1 MDVTA
6 VNEREDE
13 QDDSTQVLV
22 ALCVSNKQLG
32 VACYEELQN
41 SLYVDSMNMC
51 VDSIEEIMNNMKA
64 TLKPTMFLL
73 HPQIIVNK
81 SLLELILSDADGT
94 PDRYRFKVLKTAAWV
109 DKSCQYL
116 IHNCIQ
122 VRGSNSGNTSYPFL
136 ASVLDL
142 EIESSRQ
149 ALGALIG
156 YMQQTVFKL
165 DDGKVI
171 VSTVKTLHLE
181 SYLKMDKQSFKALQI
196 FSEETHP
203 NVIKGPGR
211 SKEGF
216 SLFGLFD
223 RTHSQSGRQKLKE
236 WMLMPYYDKAKIL
249 YRQAGVA
256 LMSRPSN
263 REYVRSVQS
272 VLRHFHELP
281 RLVLRVKKVEY
292 THLEWCKIHLSLV
305 TAWKVLELTK
315 SFINDNDS
323 REDTADSDYLRQYY
337 ESVEVEMVAHTIMV
351 LESAIDFK
359 GCDAEGAIVFRED
372 YDRQLDEL
380 QSTYDHLETHLV
392 EAAHRVLD
400 VVPLLEVGWYALQ

>member
-1 MDVTA
+1 MDATA
-6 VNEREDE
+6 VDQRED
-13 QDDSTQVLV
+13 DITQVLV

-94 PDRYRFKVLKTAAWV
+94 PDRYRFKVLKTAAWI

-122 VRGSNSGNTSYPFL
+122 VRGSNSGSTSYPIL

-142 EIESSRQ
+142 ELESSRQ

-171 VSTVKTLHLE
+171 VSSVKTLHLE

-236 WMLMPYYDKAKIL
+236 WMLMPYNDKAKIL

-263 REYVRSVQS
+263 REYVRNVQS
-272 VLRHFHELP
+272 VLRHFHDLP

-315 SFINDNDS
+315 SFINDNDK
-323 REDTADSDYLRQYY
+323 DTTEAADSDYLRQYY
-337 ESVEVEMVAHTIMV
+337 ESVEVQLVAHTIMV

-359 GCDAEGAIVFRED
+359 GCDVEGTIVFRTD

-392 EAAHRVLD
+392 EAAHRILD
-400 VVPLLEVGWYALQ
+400 VVPLLEVGMYSLQ